1 MATSDKNNSFLLN
14 VRSLYPSLTKVE
26 KKIADYVLQNYMDVR
41 FMSMD
46 ELAIACG
53 VSLTSVFR
61 FCKALKLRGY
71 QEFRI
76 QLSMSVNDN
85 TAGETSDSE
94 YLPAKVTRDDSVDTM
109 AKKLVQSRI
118 TSLNETLALVDS
130 QRIQEAAKLIN
141 SSDQVRFFGTGGSQI
156 TAMEGMYMFLHIMP
170 NVYCLS
176 DASMQMM
183 AASTLNKHDTAI
195 FLSYSGSSKEIVE
208 LAKMAHSTGAKTIGI
223 TQYAISPLTEYLDVV
238 LLCGGYEL
246 PLQEGAFPSKVTHS
260 LMLDI
265 LFTEVYRTKFD
276 YSKGINTTVANSV
289 VNQEY

>member
-1 MATSDKNNSFLLN
+1 MAASEMNNSFLLN

-85 TAGETSDSE
+85 TVSMSSDSE
-94 YLPAKVTRDDSVDTM
+94 FLPAEVTREDTVDTM
-109 AKKLVQSRI
+109 ARKLVQSRV
-118 TSLNETLALVDS
+118 TSLNETLALLDE
-130 QRIQEAAKLIN
+130 QTIRKAADYIN
-141 SSDQVRFFGTGGSQI
+141 SSDQVRFFGTGGSYL

-183 AASTLNKHDTAI
+183 AASTLNEHDTAI
-195 FLSYSGSSKEIVE
+195 FISYSGSSKEIVE

-276 YSKGINTTVANSV
+276 YSKGINTRVATSV
-289 VNQEY
+289 ITHKY